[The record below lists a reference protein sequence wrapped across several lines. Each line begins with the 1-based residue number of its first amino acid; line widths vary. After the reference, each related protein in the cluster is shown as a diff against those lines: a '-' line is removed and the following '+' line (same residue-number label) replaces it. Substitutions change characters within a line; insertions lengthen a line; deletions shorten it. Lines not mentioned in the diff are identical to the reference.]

1 MPKASWE
8 SSLAQLQTDPRFRHS
23 PLPLG
28 HQRHLF
34 EVHVDGLRAKHL
46 DSLHA
51 LFLSHSPSLAAE
63 FAALPVASVQS
74 SLPATKLGF
83 DVFKLEEEFDR
94 WQRRRTT
101 EARKAFDEMLH
112 ENSFVEFWG
121 RLGKLGGESVE
132 GGVKRDDGGD
142 EDEGEG
148 GGGNVD
154 MKKLAK
160 SVDITEIEKVLKV
173 RVRHFS
179 RSKSSSQI

>member
-1 MPKASWE
+1 M
-8 SSLAQLQTDPRFRHS
+8 
-23 PLPLG
+23 
-28 HQRHLF
+28 
-34 EVHVDGLRAKHL
+34 

-51 LFLSHSPSLAAE
+51 LFFSHSPLLAAE
-63 FAALPVASVQS
+63 FSALPVASLLS

-101 EARKAFDEMLH
+101 EAREAFDDMLH

-121 RLGKLGGESVE
+121 RLGKLGGEGVE

-160 SVDITEIEKVLKV
+160 SVDITEMEKVLKV
-173 RVRHFS
+173 RVQHYW
-179 RSKSSSQI
+179 RSKSRLLKPE

>member
-1 MPKASWE
+1 M
-8 SSLAQLQTDPRFRHS
+8 
-23 PLPLG
+23 
-28 HQRHLF
+28 
-34 EVHVDGLRAKHL
+34 

-63 FAALPVASVQS
+63 FGALPVASLHS

-94 WQRRRTT
+94 WQRIRTT
-101 EARKAFDEMLH
+101 EAKKAFDDMLH

-121 RLGKLGGESVE
+121 RLGKLGGEGVE
-132 GGVKRDDGGD
+132 GGVKRDHDAD

-173 RVRHFS
+173 RAQHY
-179 RSKSSSQI
+179 

>member
-1 MPKASWE
+1 
-8 SSLAQLQTDPRFRHS
+8 
-23 PLPLG
+23 
-28 HQRHLF
+28 
-34 EVHVDGLRAKHL
+34 L

-51 LFLSHSPSLAAE
+51 LFLSHSPSPAAE
-63 FAALPVASVQS
+63 FGALPVASLHS

-83 DVFKLEEEFDR
+83 DVSKLEEEFDR
-94 WQRRRTT
+94 WQHIRTI
-101 EARKAFDEMLH
+101 EAQKAFDDMLH

-121 RLGKLGGESVE
+121 RLGKIGGEGVE
-132 GGVKRDDGGD
+132 GGVKRDGDSD

-173 RVRHFS
+173 RAQHY
-179 RSKSSSQI
+179 

>member
-1 MPKASWE
+1 M
-8 SSLAQLQTDPRFRHS
+8 
-23 PLPLG
+23 
-28 HQRHLF
+28 
-34 EVHVDGLRAKHL
+34 

-63 FAALPVASVQS
+63 FGALPVTSLHS

-83 DVFKLEEEFDR
+83 DVFKLEEEFNR
-94 WQRRRTT
+94 WQSRRTT
-101 EARKAFDEMLH
+101 EARKAFDDMLH

-121 RLGKLGGESVE
+121 RLGKIGGEGVG
-132 GGVKRDDGGD
+132 GGVKRDDGVD

-160 SVDITEIEKVLKV
+160 SVDITEMEKVLKGDKRYIMFDYV
-173 RVRHFS
+173 PEQRERWLRDHLS
-179 RSKSSSQI
+179 RLSAPKLSVHVGEHVGGANTR